1 MLSVGKSR
9 NLSEWEPCFS
19 LRVYWQVSRTRV
31 SCQEGVLESKL
42 SKQER
47 QNFSSFSFQLLV
59 CFKGDQAECQSIG
72 NTVQYIRTE
81 LEIRT
86 YMLSSEYK

>member
-1 MLSVGKSR
+1 MLSVGKPR
-9 NLSEWEPCFS
+9 NLSEGELCFS
-19 LRVYWQVSRTRV
+19 LRIYWQVPRTGV

-47 QNFSSFSFQLLV
+47 QNFSWFSFQLLA

-72 NTVQYIRTE
+72 NTVQYTRTE

-86 YMLSSEYK
+86 YALSSEYK